1 MELNKHPLGWLP
13 DYPDWRDITMNN
25 ISENIVKDKSPNQ
38 ENTESPILELAKLLI
53 KGNLLDQNQD
63 LASKLQETIDKFN
76 KKDEN
81 EIEFLNVKSENK
93 VFLYRG
99 SRNDKITQIQ
109 RKLKDSFYDDN
120 NKIRA
125 CNFSENTRN
134 ILGDQKKNFL
144 LELENG
150 YFGESTHQIMMCFK
164 RIWELPS
171 QSSIVDCDSNPEQ
184 TDQDEDNY
192 EYKPEITIEKVLNTI
207 VRRIEQVIKK
217 LNSENENH
225 TKIGD
230 CDSKPENE
238 NQTNIGDGDHKL
250 KIIQIKKSLESMG
263 YFDFSKEGD
272 YEESK
277 HFFGYKTDL
286 VVEFFQG
293 INNLLPD
300 GIVGKRTQEKLKSN
314 ENEII
319 TKDTNGDDLAYKL
332 DGNPM
337 VYLQKKLYYYFE
349 CKKVKFNGEPNDDET
364 RKAIGEKIGEKDLKT
379 ITMDSLKKFLQ
390 KIVDQAY
397 QSKQYSLPQPLNSYE
412 DNKNKNCSDQEG
424 FIQKKDCTLLRIQE
438 PISQD
443 IIKIFKDKLNLK
455 LEEPEKDSNL
465 IETTEDIIP
474 IINDDIVPIIY
485 PVIKLVIKKISDLG
499 IHGQLDYEQAVSQAI
514 DLINIILATTRYSS
528 PPKKEGDQKNTSK
541 GDRSSNNYDNKT
553 NFFLEFMRGKRDEN
567 AEINLLLIYESLSAK
582 EKQEIDFLIF
592 ITLDKIESMMAK
604 EKEQEKEL
612 SITDI
617 NKKNKKLNRDKF
629 FNFIQKSKQDFKP
642 LRKGMPKNSNLDRK
656 PLDFSSRTNQNKN
669 NQTILQILDPTKD
682 PKQLSVP
689 IVSKFSKLMS
699 KIKENSNSDKTLSNS
714 DKTLVYLCLPEFVD
728 LSYWCSPIKN
738 QEPLNSCTACAA
750 ITLVEYFQNR
760 TADKYTNASVLFLY
774 KVARK
779 LMLREGDVGAS
790 IRETMKAMVLFGI
803 PPEEYWPY
811 EPSKMDEEPTGFC
824 YSYAQSYQA
833 IQYFRLDTPSLPAS
847 DLLAQ
852 IKMTLVAG
860 FPSMF
865 GLTIYSSIYEDANYK
880 RGYIPIPNK
889 KDHVEGGH
897 ALVAI
902 GYDDHKIIGYS
913 VGAFLVINS
922 WGTKW
927 GEKGYGWLPYD
938 YIIQGLTSDWWSLV
952 KAEWFE
958 TMNFGLG
965 ANDWKHNNNGEPVP
979 DPDDQ

>member
-25 ISENIVKDKSPNQ
+25 ISENIVKDKSLNQ
-38 ENTESPILELAKLLI
+38 ENTESPIRELAKLI
-53 KGNLLDQNQD
+53 IDNLPDQN
-63 LASKLQETIDKFN
+63 LASELQKTIDKFN

-99 SRNDKITQIQ
+99 SRNDKITNIQ
-109 RKLKDSFYDDN
+109 SELKYLFYDDQNKN
-120 NKIRA
+120 NA
-125 CNFSENTRN
+125 CNFSGNTKE
-134 ILGDQKKNFL
+134 ILVAQKEDFL
-144 LELENG
+144 LELEKG
-150 YFGESTHQIMMCFK
+150 YFGEATHEIMICFK
-164 RIWELPS
+164 KTWELPS
-171 QSSIVDCDSNPEQ
+171 ESSIIDCDFNPKQ
-184 TDQDEDNY
+184 TDTDKDNY
-192 EYKPEITIEKVLNTI
+192 EYKPGITIEKVLNTI
-207 VRRIEQVIKK
+207 VTRIKAVNQGKGD
-217 LNSENENH
+217 H
-225 TKIGD
+225 AKIGD
-230 CDSKPENE
+230 CDSEP
-238 NQTNIGDGDHKL
+238 KL
-250 KIIQIKKSLESMG
+250 TISKIKESLETMG
-263 YFDFSKEGD
+263 YFDFSKD
-272 YEESK
+272 VNYEESK
-277 HFFGYKTDL
+277 YFFGYKTDL

-293 INNLLPD
+293 INNLYPD
-300 GIVGKRTQEKLKSN
+300 GIVGQRTQEKLQPT
-314 ENEII
+314 EETI
-319 TKDTNGDDLAYKL
+319 TKCTNSKDLAKKL

-337 VYLQKKLYYYFE
+337 VYLQKKLYYYFGCE
-349 CKKVKFNGEPNDDET
+349 DVKFNGDANHKET
-364 RKAIGEKIGEKDLKT
+364 IDCIGKVIGEKGLKT
-379 ITMDSLKKFLQ
+379 ITMDSLKGLLQ
-390 KIVDQAY
+390 KIIDQAY
-397 QSKQYSLPQPLNSYE
+397 QSKQYSLAHPLNSLNFYE
-412 DNKNKNCSDQEG
+412 DNKNKNCSDQKG
-424 FIQKKDCTLLRIQE
+424 YIQKKDCTLLRIQE
-438 PISQD
+438 PISQN
-443 IIKIFKDKLNLK
+443 IIKIFIDKLKLK
-455 LEEPEKDSNL
+455 LEKHQKDS
-465 IETTEDIIP
+465 ITITEA
-474 IINDDIVPIIY
+474 IVPLIY

-499 IHGQLDYEQAVSQAI
+499 IHGQLDSEQAISQAI
-514 DLINIILATTRYSS
+514 DLINIILAKKSS
-528 PPKKEGDQKNTSK
+528 SSSSSKNADKEDRSKSK
-541 GDRSSNNYDNKT
+541 GDESLNNYDYKT
-553 NFFLEFMRGKRDEN
+553 NFFLEFMRGKRNEN
-567 AEINLLLIYESLSAK
+567 SEINLILIYESLSAK

-592 ITLDKIESMMAK
+592 ITLDKIESMIDQKK
-604 EKEQEKEL
+604 EGKDDF
-612 SITDI
+612 TH
-617 NKKNKKLNRDKF
+617 
-629 FNFIQKSKQDFKP
+629 FIEKSKGCFKNT
-642 LRKGMPKNSNLDRK
+642 LKKEMSKNSKLDRN
-656 PLDFSSRTNQNKN
+656 PTDSSSITNQNKN
-669 NQTILQILDPTKD
+669 NQTILQILDQKKD

-689 IVSKFSKLMS
+689 IMS
-699 KIKENSNSDKTLSNS
+699 KIKENSNSDKS
-714 DKTLVYLCLPEFVD
+714 LVYLCLPEFVD
-728 LSYWCSPIKN
+728 LSYWCSPVKN

-790 IRETMKAMVLFGI
+790 IRETMKALVLFGI

-811 EPSKMDEEPTGFC
+811 EPSKIDEEPTGFC
-824 YSYAQSYQA
+824 YSYAQNYQA
-833 IQYFRLDTPSLPAS
+833 IQYFRLDTAGLPLN

-860 FPSMF
+860 LPSMF

-880 RGYIPIPNK
+880 RGYIPIPNQ